1 MKENKVI
8 FITVNALLIAL
19 VCVSTMV
26 IQIPIPLGYMH
37 LGNTC
42 ILLAGAMFG
51 PVSGL
56 LAGGIGSA
64 LADLLTGYTQWVLPT
79 LIIKG
84 IMGFVIGWIISGK
97 GRTMRMTSVHTFL
110 GSLAGI
116 AVMIFGYFIGGIHFV
131 WKYLYRRYPD
141 SGTDSGR
148 CSGNGDF
155 LRDWLCT
162 GKSKS
167 TCCFERKDFVN
178 AAQS

>member
-64 LADLLTGYTQWVLPT
+64 LADLLIGYTQWVLPT

-84 IMGFVIGWIISGK
+84 IMGFAIGWIISGR
-97 GRTMRMTSVHTFL
+97 GRTMRMSSVHTFL
-110 GSLAGI
+110 GILAGI
-116 AVMIFGYFIGGIHFV
+116 VIMIFGYFIGGSI
-131 WKYLYRRYPD
+131 LYGSIYTGATQIP
-141 SGTDSGR
+141 GLTLEGIL
-148 CSGNGDF
+148 GMAIFYVIGF
-155 LRDWLCT
+155 ALEKAKVPVILR
-162 GKSKS
+162 
-167 TCCFERKDFVN
+167 ERIL
-178 AAQS
+178 

>member
-1 MKENKVI
+1 MKENRVK
-8 FITVNALLIAL
+8 FTTVNALLIAL

-84 IMGFVIGWIISGK
+84 IMGFAIGWIICGK
-97 GRTMRMTSVHTFL
+97 GKTVRMTSIRTFL
-110 GSLAGI
+110 GSAAGI
-116 AVMIFGYFIGGIHFV
+116 VIMVFGYFIGGSI
-131 WKYLYRRYPD
+131 LYGSIYTGATQIP
-141 SGTDSGR
+141 GLTLEGVL
-148 CSGNGDF
+148 GMAIFYVIGF
-155 LRDWLCT
+155 ALEKAKVTTILR
-162 GKSKS
+162 
-167 TCCFERKDFVN
+167 ERLL
-178 AAQS
+178 